1 MGDTVQDTEICYMP
15 AVDMAQAIR
24 TRKLSPVE
32 VIDAVLSRT
41 ERLNPKINAYC
52 TLLAENARK
61 QAQEAEAQV
70 MKGDKL
76 GPLHG
81 VPISIKDL
89 TYTKGVRTTSG
100 SKMYENFIPDN
111 DAIIV
116 ERLKEAGAIMLGKT
130 NTPEFGFM
138 GITDNKLFGPT
149 RNPWNLERHAGG
161 SSGGAAAA
169 VAAGLGPI
177 SQGSDGGGSIRIPSS
192 FCGVFG
198 IKPSFGRVPR
208 GAGLSDW
215 QTLSSYGPI
224 TRTVRD
230 AALAL
235 EVMAGRDD
243 RDRHSLP
250 DTNLHYLALLNDNI
264 KGLRVAWSSDLGYAA
279 VESQVLE
286 KTSVAVGIF
295 ETLGCK
301 LEMATPDIDNPGRV
315 FNIIWGM
322 SYATAYADQLEE
334 WGNQMDPRLV
344 TLIEQSKDRL
354 ATEYAQ
360 AALEREQLY
369 HRLLPFFERYDLLL
383 TPATAVTAFDVN
395 KFELTEIGEAQSSSW
410 IDWTPF
416 TYPFNC
422 TGQPAASVPCGW
434 TDDGLPVGL
443 QIVGRR
449 FDDTTVLKAAAAF
462 ESALP
467 WAHRRP
473 PLYKEI

>member
-1 MGDTVQDTEICYMP
+1 MQDTEICYMP

-32 VIDAVLSRT
+32 VMNAVLSRI

-52 TLLAENARK
+52 TLLDESAKK
-61 QAQEAEAQV
+61 QAQEAEIKV
-70 MKGDKL
+70 MKGDEL

-100 SKMYENFIPDN
+100 SKMYETFIPDH

-116 ERLKEAGAIMLGKT
+116 ERLKAAGAIMLGKT

-138 GITDNKLFGPT
+138 GVTDNKLFGPT
-149 RNPWNLERHAGG
+149 RNPWNLDRHAGG

-169 VAAGLGPI
+169 VAAGMGPL

-224 TRTVRD
+224 TRTVSD

-250 DTNLHYLALLNDNI
+250 DANLQYLALLNGNI

-279 VESQVLE
+279 VDSQVLE
-286 KTSVAVGIF
+286 KTSSAVSIF
-295 ETLGCK
+295 ETLGCEV
-301 LEMATPDIDNPGRV
+301 EMATPDITNPGRA
-315 FNIIWGM
+315 FSLIWAVN
-322 SYATAYADQLEE
+322 YAAAYVDQLDE
-334 WGNQMDPRLV
+334 WGDQMDPRLV
-344 TLIEQSKDRL
+344 ALIRL
-354 ATEYAQ
+354 GNDKLAIEYAQ
-360 AALEREQLY
+360 AAIEREQLY
-369 HRLLPFFERYDLLL
+369 SRLLPFFKRYDLLL
-383 TPATAVTAFDVN
+383 TPATAVSAFDIR
-395 KFELTEIGEAQSSSW
+395 KLELTEIGEGKGSSW
-410 IDWTPF
+410 LDWAPF
-416 TYPFNC
+416 TYPFNL

-443 QIVGRR
+443 QIVGKP
-449 FDDTTVLKAAAAF
+449 FDDATVLKAAAAF

-467 WAHRRP
+467 WVHRRP
-473 PLYKEI
+473 PLD